1 MFLGTLVERKNS
13 IQSVNTRL
21 PWESSSIK
29 TLEFDIVSA
38 EIKRT
43 LIDFTSNN
51 FLSNLHFPPNMT
63 FLAGVSG
70 RGLFIAYCFSPGQPK
85 PQFPSLGLMNT
96 GWSDSVLGFQSL
108 HSQTHLIY
116 FPLSKCDKM
125 EILAEGDRG
134 ISPSNFTLH
143 WFSIRLWFG
152 QLHHH
157 WNWICWFAGGSRYCL
172 AVLLDQ
178 DKCNVVYRWILS
190 VGLARVEISENWWYM
205 T

>member
-1 MFLGTLVERKNS
+1 MWSMLPRKSLRLVYNWINLPNKLLTRYWFNHQFFYPCIFYSVFCVQRYITWFQKFSKKVLWIGRKNFF
-13 IQSVNTRL
+13 
-21 PWESSSIK
+21 K
-29 TLEFDIVSA
+29 F
-38 EIKRT
+38 
-43 LIDFTSNN
+43 
-51 FLSNLHFPPNMT
+51 
-63 FLAGVSG
+63 
-70 RGLFIAYCFSPGQPK
+70 
-85 PQFPSLGLMNT
+85 
-96 GWSDSVLGFQSL
+96 LGFQSL

-134 ISPSNFTLH
+134 ISPANFTLH

-152 QLHHH
+152 QLHHY

-172 AVLLDQ
+172 TVLLDQ